1 MLVLVRRPVTPDTNF
16 AQLESADKLFKEDVG
31 LTPPS
36 QTKTPPAD
44 LVGSAKDG
52 YEWVEWPPGTDT
64 HWYRAQNSSEDWSKY
79 GN

>member
-1 MLVLVRRPVTPDTNF
+1 MAAVVLVLFQTVTPDTNF

-36 QTKTPPAD
+36 AD

-52 YEWVEWPPGTDT
+52 YEWVEWPHGTDT
-64 HWYRAQNSSEDWSKY
+64 IGTVLRYILRTWSKY
-79 GN
+79 NN